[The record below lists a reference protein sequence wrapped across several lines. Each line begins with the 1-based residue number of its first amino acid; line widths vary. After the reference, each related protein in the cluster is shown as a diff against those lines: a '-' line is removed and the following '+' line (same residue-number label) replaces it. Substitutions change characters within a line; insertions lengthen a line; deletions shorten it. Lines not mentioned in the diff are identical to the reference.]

1 MSRMLEIDDFVESK
15 VDEISEILDDYD
27 VFDHDAEAI
36 IEIVRE
42 LGRLLQE
49 AVDENK
55 RLCQES

>member
-1 MSRMLEIDDFVESK
+1 MSKMIEIDDFVESK

-55 RLCQES
+55 RLCQKS

>member
-1 MSRMLEIDDFVESK
+1 MSRKLEIDDFVESK

-27 VFDHDAEAI
+27 VFDHDAETI

-55 RLCQES
+55 RLCQKS